1 MDELGFLP
9 LVEEHTGGGKA
20 QLGASLL
27 QLVAREL
34 PGNLVVKWG
43 GRSTGHIVVVLV
55 HLVVLAAPLGEQAI
69 EDVLGHEAVEP
80 DAARTDRVGLL
91 GHAPQVVAHAG
102 EAPGTDTG
110 PLVEAVVCARAG
122 LEDDGALFGAPLAH
136 GGFHPLH
143 IEVEHGLQEVVFG
156 IGLVHQPVDGA
167 RDEVALLLG
176 LLAEHGGIFAQHIVV
191 DTGENFTG
199 AVAALDGPLVDVLV
213 EGVVGTAEQAAVD
226 DVHIGIVTGIGE
238 GVATVFGSEVVG
250 QAVQRVEV
258 GKGASVGFGHGG
270 QLFVEEEEGERFA
283 ILADEHVGPLHQ
295 FGPGDGLQVACAG
308 EGFLGQL
315 LVLG

>member
-1 MDELGFLP
+1 M
-9 LVEEHTGGGKA
+9 
-20 QLGASLL
+20 
-27 QLVAREL
+27 
-34 PGNLVVKWG
+34 
-43 GRSTGHIVVVLV
+43 
-55 HLVVLAAPLGEQAI
+55 
-69 EDVLGHEAVEP
+69 
-80 DAARTDRVGLL
+80 
-91 GHAPQVVAHAG
+91 VAHAG
-102 EAPGTDTG
+102 EAPGANAG
-110 PLVEAVVCARAG
+110 PFVEAVVGPRAG
-122 LEDDGALFGAPLAH
+122 LEDDGALFGAPLAD

-143 IEVEHGLQEVVFG
+143 IELEHGLQEVVFG

-191 DTGENFTG
+191 DTGEDLTG

-226 DVHIGIVTGIGE
+226 DVHIGIVAGIGE

-250 QAVQRVEV
+250 QTVERVEV

-295 FGPGDGLQVACAG
+295 FGPGDGLQVAGAG

-315 LVLG
+315 LVLGRGLLEVVIGLLDAFLLHILELERTEQLLDDGAGEGLAGAGLAQHQQLDEEGVRLEVVYILGTDAGA